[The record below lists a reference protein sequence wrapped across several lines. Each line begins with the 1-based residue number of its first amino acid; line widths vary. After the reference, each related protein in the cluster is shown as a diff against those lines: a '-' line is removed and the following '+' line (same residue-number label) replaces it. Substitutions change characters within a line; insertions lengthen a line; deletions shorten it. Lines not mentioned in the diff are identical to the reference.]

1 MKTIAL
7 LPVRNEAWVLRH
19 SLACLSA
26 FCDVVLVNDQASDD
40 DSRDICRQFSNVI
53 LMESRV
59 PKICEE
65 ARWELWEA
73 ARDYDGHNLIWCT
86 DADELVS
93 PALVRA
99 FRERER
105 NRLVGGAI
113 VECRYYHVWDGPG
126 HYRDSVWPYI
136 PYWKPI
142 AIVDDRRTD
151 YSRSRSLPLHEERV
165 PIDAAAA
172 RVHADQLPVL
182 HLQWL
187 LPRRNQVRQAWYR
200 CREWLHGER
209 PLREINLQY
218 SFTLPNHRVATR
230 PVPPGWVTD
239 VTFPD
244 VSIDAV
250 ASWQERDIL
259 GWFVERGPE
268 FFEPLEIWH
277 IPVFRD
283 AFVAA
288 IGRLPRCDQ
297 SHYPSLY
304 ARAHAAAGQI
314 ARRVVGAARRRLV
327 AANR

>member
-1 MKTIAL
+1 LKTIAL

-40 DSRDICRQFSNVI
+40 DTRDICRQFSNVV
-53 LMESRV
+53 LMESRDA
-59 PKICEE
+59 KICEE
-65 ARWELWEA
+65 ARWELLEA

-93 PALVRA
+93 PTLVRA
-99 FRERER
+99 FLARERD
-105 NRLVGGAI
+105 RLVGGAI
-113 VECRYYHVWDGPG
+113 VECRYYHVWDRPDR
-126 HYRDSVWPYI
+126 YRDSVWPYI

-142 AIVDDRRTD
+142 AIVDDRRAD
-151 YSRSRSLPLHEERV
+151 YSRARSLPLHEERV
-165 PIDAAAA
+165 PIDSAAS
-172 RVHADQLPVL
+172 RVQGEQLPVL

-218 SFTLPNHRVATR
+218 SFTLPNPRVATR
-230 PVPPGWVTD
+230 PIPRDWVAD

-244 VSIDAV
+244 AGIDAT

-259 GWFVERGPE
+259 GWFNERGPE

-277 IPVFRD
+277 IPVFHE
-283 AFVAA
+283 AFVRAV
-288 IGRLPRCDQ
+288 GRAPRFDR
-297 SHYPSLY
+297 SHYPSFY
-304 ARAHAAAGQI
+304 ARAHAAASQI
-314 ARRVVGAARRRLV
+314 ARRVVGAARRRFV
-327 AANR
+327 TASR